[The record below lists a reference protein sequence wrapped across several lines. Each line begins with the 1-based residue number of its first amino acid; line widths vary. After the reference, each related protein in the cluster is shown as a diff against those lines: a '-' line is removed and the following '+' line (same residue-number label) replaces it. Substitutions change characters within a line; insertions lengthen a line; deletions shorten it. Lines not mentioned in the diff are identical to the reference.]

1 MIETAEP
8 KLPLRHIRSFVRR
21 EGRITVAQLRALE
34 SLWPR
39 FGITPG
45 DAVLDLDL
53 NFGRRAQRI
62 LEIGFGMGDSLLAC
76 ASAHPEIDY
85 LGIEVHRPGIG
96 GVLRKLDELN
106 LSNVRVID
114 GDALAALRQN
124 ISDASFDAIYV
135 FFPDPWPKKRHHKR
149 RLIQPEFMTLACAK
163 LKPGGRLHFAT
174 DWENY
179 AQHIL
184 EVVNASPKF
193 RNTAGAGVFAP
204 SAGDRPETKFERR
217 GRKLGH
223 GVWDLIAEKVVT

>member
-1 MIETAEP
+1 MVETE
-8 KLPLRHIRSFVRR
+8 LPLRHIRSFVRR

-39 FGITPG
+39 FGVTLSE
-45 DAVLDLDL
+45 AVLDLDL
-53 NFGRRAQRI
+53 IFGRRAQRI

-149 RLIQPEFMTLACAK
+149 RLIQPEFMTLAYAK

-179 AQHIL
+179 AQHMRD
-184 EVVNASPKF
+184 VVNASPQF
-193 RNTAGAGVFAP
+193 RNTAGTGLFAP
-204 SAGDRPETKFERR
+204 SPGDRPETKFERR

-223 GVWDLIAEKVVT
+223 GVWDLIAEK